1 MPGLVLKRGKVD
13 KAKSIGLILPNRKLM
28 ETIDE
33 EGYKYNRIL
42 EYDKVK
48 EKEVKTEFG

>member
-1 MPGLVLKRGKVD
+1 M
-13 KAKSIGLILPNRKLM
+13 ILPNRKLM

-48 EKEVKTEFG
+48 EKEWKQNLAEDKAEVDFNI